1 MLQTKVVEKIKTNI
15 FSQQI
20 FSENFTI
27 YETMQK
33 NTVEPG
39 GPGTATWCMP
49 TAGQIPK
56 ATNTP
61 RIHKSTP
68 FHCKNGC
75 INAPQCY
82 VIHKMLVLL
91 LITW

>member
-1 MLQTKVVEKIKTNI
+1 MRNVSHKHSRDNKNAYFILFHAV
-15 FSQQI
+15 
-20 FSENFTI
+20 
-27 YETMQK
+27 YEIMQK

-39 GPGTATWCMP
+39 GPRTATWCMP
-49 TAGQIPK
+49 IAGQIPK
-56 ATNTP
+56 ATNTL

-68 FHCKNGC
+68 FQCKNRC
-75 INAPQCY
+75 MNAPQCC